1 MILDLDN
8 LPYRL
13 ALKIIK
19 WCFEHDIDRDKCIL
33 MIDAMATSNYDKTKF
48 TWEIEIPEKYIT
60 FFVLKFNEFQ

>member
-1 MILDLDN
+1 MILDLDK

-13 ALKIIK
+13 ALKIIN
-19 WCFEHDIDRDKCIL
+19 WCFEHDIDRNKCIL
-33 MIDAMATSNYDKTKF
+33 MIDAMATSNYDKTNF